1 MRKLAVMSSA
11 VFAGVLLAGTAIV
24 QVKAGPDLVK
34 FPADYEKAVKYG
46 VVSNPA
52 NKLYRELYTTQAAV
66 DAAKAGKPIPN
77 GTWIVMKSFKS
88 KTDASGAP
96 LKGPDGHFVKDELA
110 GYAVMEKG
118 AGWGKEYPDNL
129 RNGEWEYQAFR
140 ADKTA
145 NPTANLTAC
154 FNCHKPQATQ
164 DFVFSYDNLK
174 VAAR

>member
-88 KTDASGAP
+88 KMDASGAP

-129 RNGEWEYQAFR
+129 RNGEWEYQAFTG
-140 ADKTA
+140 AKA
-145 NPTANLTAC
+145 VNASANLKSC
-154 FNCHKPQATQ
+154 FECHKPKDAD
-164 DFVFSYDNLK
+164 DFLFSLGMMK
-174 VAAR
+174 SHK